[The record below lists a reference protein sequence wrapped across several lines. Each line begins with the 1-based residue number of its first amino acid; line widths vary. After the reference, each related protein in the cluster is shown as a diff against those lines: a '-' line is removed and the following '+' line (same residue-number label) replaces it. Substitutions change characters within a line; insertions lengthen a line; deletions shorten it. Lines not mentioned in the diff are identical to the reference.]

1 MFPKKFSKIL
11 FVFFMGL
18 GMSLLMTLII
28 TFINTG
34 YDEFYYKRFF
44 KAWSISLPV
53 ALVATTFVAPLVNK
67 LVEKITKQRG
77 CHMSEN
83 IAFIGVG
90 NMGNPMACNLK
101 NAGKKVKVFDVS
113 KEMIDK
119 AVENNLDVEKDFGKL
134 INSET
139 SVVITMLP
147 EGKHSKEVYLK
158 ENGVLDKVSKNCLLI
173 DCSTIDIDTSKEI
186 GKKANEKGIKM
197 IDAPVSGGVMGAQK
211 ATLNIM
217 VGGSNDAFNQAL
229 PILKLMGKNIYH
241 AGEIGSG
248 NGAKIC
254 NNMSLG
260 ITMIAAS
267 ESLMLA
273 RRLNIDI
280 KKVHEIMKNASG
292 ISWPISVYPPLPGL
306 IEGTPSNNK
315 YKPGF
320 SAGMMNKDLK
330 LANECAKNANAS
342 TPLGEMALEI
352 YSKFCED
359 GNSSKDFSAI
369 SKVIGGDAW
378 DYPIE

>member
-1 MFPKKFSKIL
+1 
-11 FVFFMGL
+11 
-18 GMSLLMTLII
+18 
-28 TFINTG
+28 
-34 YDEFYYKRFF
+34 
-44 KAWSISLPV
+44 
-53 ALVATTFVAPLVNK
+53 
-67 LVEKITKQRG
+67 
-77 CHMSEN
+77 MSEN
-83 IAFIGVG
+83 IVFIGVG

-101 NAGKKVKVFDVS
+101 KAGKKIKVFDVS
-113 KEMIDK
+113 KEMLNIAIQK
-119 AVENNLDVEKDFGKL
+119 GLEVEEKFEDL

-139 SVVITMLP
+139 SIVITMLP
-147 EGKHSKEVYLK
+147 EGKNSKDVYLK
-158 ENGVLDKVSKNCLLI
+158 PNGILDKVSSDCLLI
-173 DCSTIDIDTSKEI
+173 DCSTIDISTSKEI
-186 GKKANEKGIKM
+186 GDEANKKGIKM
-197 IDAPVSGGVMGAQK
+197 IDAPVSGGVMGAQN

-217 VGGSNDAFNQAL
+217 VGGAKEAFEKAL

-241 AGEIGSG
+241 AGNIGSG

-273 RRLNIDI
+273 KRLNIDI

-292 ISWPISVYPPLPGL
+292 NSWPISVYPPLPGL
-306 IEGTPSNNK
+306 IDGTPSNNN

-330 LANECAKNANAS
+330 LANECAEEVNAT
-342 TPLGEMALEI
+342 TPLGKMALDI

-359 GNSSKDFSAI
+359 GNGTKDFSAI

-378 DYPIE
+378 DYPID

>member
-1 MFPKKFSKIL
+1 
-11 FVFFMGL
+11 
-18 GMSLLMTLII
+18 
-28 TFINTG
+28 
-34 YDEFYYKRFF
+34 
-44 KAWSISLPV
+44 
-53 ALVATTFVAPLVNK
+53 
-67 LVEKITKQRG
+67 
-77 CHMSEN
+77 MSEN

-119 AVENNLDVEKDFGKL
+119 AIENNLDVEKDFGKL

-197 IDAPVSGGVMGAQK
+197 IDAPVSGGVMGAKK

-248 NGAKIC
+248 NGAKIVTTC
-254 NNMSLG
+254 L
-260 ITMIAAS
+260 
-267 ESLMLA
+267 
-273 RRLNIDI
+273 
-280 KKVHEIMKNASG
+280 
-292 ISWPISVYPPLPGL
+292 
-306 IEGTPSNNK
+306 
-315 YKPGF
+315 
-320 SAGMMNKDLK
+320 
-330 LANECAKNANAS
+330 
-342 TPLGEMALEI
+342 LE
-352 YSKFCED
+352 
-359 GNSSKDFSAI
+359 
-369 SKVIGGDAW
+369 
-378 DYPIE
+378 